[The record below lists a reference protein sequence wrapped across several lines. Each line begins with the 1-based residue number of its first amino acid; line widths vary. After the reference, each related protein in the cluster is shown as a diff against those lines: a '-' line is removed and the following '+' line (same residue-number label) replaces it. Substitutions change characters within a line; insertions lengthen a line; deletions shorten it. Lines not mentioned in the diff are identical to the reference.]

1 MDLGSKKREDCL
13 FLTLCLSVLFKCFVV
28 KMHYFEILKS
38 QETRLKQMFPVSEFN
53 CSLLSLFTFSEV
65 PKVSKKKKSDLNKK
79 FCSSGFHYI
88 LKNFFFFFLLQ
99 NNTLI
104 FKGKT
109 RKHTIT
115 CDYQVK

>member
-1 MDLGSKKREDCL
+1 
-13 FLTLCLSVLFKCFVV
+13 
-28 KMHYFEILKS
+28 MHYFEILKS

-88 LKNFFFFFLLQ
+88 LKNFFFFLLQ